1 MPAAVLGADP
11 LELESVGSS
20 NLANASIDDYGA
32 DPVWRIVPLGSL
44 AAFTEVLPP
53 APPSTPAIALL
64 VPAHGHA
71 VFGKIHVIPRKKDL
85 GHVGSLQEFS
95 VEVWNA
101 FLERSQVLDTITVAG
116 VGNLTV
122 VDHLGQPAHF
132 PATASELYTIRV
144 KGEGDP
150 VIDSVVTWI
159 FIGLPSEGVTDLIVT
174 GFRMI
179 PFGFEPN
186 RAQDIVE
193 SFGYLTDVIESFDG
207 SEQRVKLRATPV
219 GKVAFS
225 VLLDRLQD
233 VQEANAILFGN
244 QSRPFGVPRWQF
256 SVPLTA
262 PASAGDL
269 ELLCSTT
276 SIPFEVGG
284 LCLVW
289 SDSRTLEAHT
299 IAQVLADRLVL
310 SFPLERSWPAG
321 ACVIP
326 LVIGRLSPEE
336 VFAWESLAI
345 GSQDLAFSIDR
356 FRP

>member
-1 MPAAVLGADP
+1 MPAAVLGPDP
-11 LELESVGSS
+11 LQLETVGSS
-20 NLANASIDDYGA
+20 NLANASIDDYA
-32 DPVWRIVPLGSL
+32 TDPVWRIAPLGLLS
-44 AAFTEVLPP
+44 AFTEVLPP
-53 APPSTPAIALL
+53 APPSTPAVALL

-85 GHVGSLQEFS
+85 GSVGSLQEFS

-101 FLERSQVLDTITVAG
+101 FLERAQILDSITVAG

-122 VDHLGQPAHF
+122 VDPLGLPAHF

-144 KGEGDP
+144 TGEGDP
-150 VIDSVVTWI
+150 IINSVITWV
-159 FIGLPSEGVTDLIVT
+159 FVGLPSVGATDLTVI

-207 SEQRVKLRATPV
+207 TEQRVQLRTTPV
-219 GKVAFS
+219 GTIGFS
-225 VLLDRLQD
+225 VLLDQLRD

-256 SVPLTA
+256 LVPLTA
-262 PASAGDL
+262 PASAGEL
-269 ELLCSTT
+269 ELFCDTT
-276 SIPFEVGG
+276 SISFEVGG

-289 SDSRTLEAHT
+289 MDSRTLEAHT
-299 IAQVLADRLVL
+299 IAEVFPDRVVL

-321 ACVIP
+321 ARVIP

-336 VFAWESLAI
+336 VLAWESLAI
-345 GSQDLAFSIDR
+345 GSQDLVFSIDR